1 MLLLGGGLITK
12 NLNLKFLFI
21 GVLFFVCTLCVFA
34 QSTTS
39 DVVSETS
46 QSLTSNKEQESQMLI
61 STNEEVIQQRSTN
74 TGWLFVRMI
83 LVLLVVVGCIY
94 AVFYFVKKSTNPA
107 NETDPFL
114 KKVAS
119 ITLSPGKSVQV
130 ITLQNHC
137 YILGVSDSNVQLIS
151 ELDDKDLIDAMNL
164 EADKESSGSI
174 KDFASILATTMGL
187 KKKSFE
193 ESVSSSV
200 ENMQSQTNRLKNI
213 SLSEKKDEE

>member
-1 MLLLGGGLITK
+1 M
-12 NLNLKFLFI
+12 
-21 GVLFFVCTLCVFA
+21 CTLCVFA

-39 DVVSETS
+39 DNVSETS
-46 QSLTSNKEQESQMLI
+46 QSVTSSKEQESQMII
-61 STNEEVIQQRSTN
+61 STEDDVIQTQNTN

-94 AVFYFVKKSTNPA
+94 AVFYFVKKSTNPT
-107 NETDPFL
+107 NENDPFL

-174 KDFASILATTMGL
+174 KDFATILASAMGI
-187 KKKSFE
+187 KKKTFE

-200 ENMQSQTNRLKNI
+200 ENMQNQTNRLKN
-213 SLSEKKDEE
+213 SLLSEKKDEE

>member
-1 MLLLGGGLITK
+1 M
-12 NLNLKFLFI
+12 
-21 GVLFFVCTLCVFA
+21 VCTLSSFA
-34 QSTTS
+34 QSTNS
-39 DVVSETS
+39 DLVSETS
-46 QSLTSNKEQESQMLI
+46 QSVTSNKEQESQMLI
-61 STNEEVIQQRSTN
+61 STSEEIVQQRSTS
-74 TGWLFVRMI
+74 TGWLFFRMI

-164 EADKESSGSI
+164 EADKEPSGSV
-174 KDFASILATTMGL
+174 KDFATMLASAMGI
-187 KKKSFE
+187 KKKTFE
-193 ESVSSSV
+193 ESVSDSV
-200 ENMQSQTNRLKNI
+200 ENMQSQSNRLKNI

>member
-1 MLLLGGGLITK
+1 
-12 NLNLKFLFI
+12 
-21 GVLFFVCTLCVFA
+21 
-34 QSTTS
+34 
-39 DVVSETS
+39 
-46 QSLTSNKEQESQMLI
+46 
-61 STNEEVIQQRSTN
+61 
-74 TGWLFVRMI
+74 MI

-94 AVFYFVKKSTNPA
+94 AVFYFVKKSTNPT
-107 NETDPFL
+107 NETDSFL

-130 ITLQNHC
+130 ITLQDHC

-164 EADKESSGSI
+164 EADKESSGSV
-174 KDFASILATTMGL
+174 KDFASILATAMGL
-187 KKKSFE
+187 KKKTFE

-200 ENMQSQTNRLKNI
+200 ENMQSQSNRLKNI

>member
-1 MLLLGGGLITK
+1 M
-12 NLNLKFLFI
+12 
-21 GVLFFVCTLCVFA
+21 CTLCVFA

-39 DVVSETS
+39 DNVSETS
-46 QSLTSNKEQESQMLI
+46 QSVTSSKEQESQMII
-61 STNEEVIQQRSTN
+61 STEDDVIQTQNTN

-174 KDFASILATTMGL
+174 KDFATILASAMGI
-187 KKKSFE
+187 KKKTFE

-200 ENMQSQTNRLKNI
+200 ENMQNQTNRLKN
-213 SLSEKKDEE
+213 SLLSEKKEEE

>member
-1 MLLLGGGLITK
+1 M
-12 NLNLKFLFI
+12 
-21 GVLFFVCTLCVFA
+21 CTLCVFA

-39 DVVSETS
+39 DNVSETS
-46 QSLTSNKEQESQMLI
+46 QSVTSSKEQESQMII
-61 STNEEVIQQRSTN
+61 STEDDVIQTQNTN

-83 LVLLVVVGCIY
+83 LVLLVVVCCIY

-164 EADKESSGSI
+164 EADKESSGSV
-174 KDFASILATTMGL
+174 KDFASLLASAMGL
-187 KKKSFE
+187 KKKTFE
-193 ESVSSSV
+193 ESVSNSV
-200 ENMQSQTNRLKNI
+200 ENMQSQSNRLKNI

>member
-1 MLLLGGGLITK
+1 M
-12 NLNLKFLFI
+12 FL
-21 GVLFFVCTLCVFA
+21 CTLCVFA
-34 QSTTS
+34 QSTT

-46 QSLTSNKEQESQMLI
+46 QTVDSSKEQESLMII
-61 STNEEVIQQRSTN
+61 STNEEVAQQRSTN
-74 TGWLFVRMI
+74 TGWLFFRMI
-83 LVLLVVVGCIY
+83 LVLLVVVACIY
-94 AVFYFVKKSTNPA
+94 AVFYFVKKSTNPT
-107 NETDPFL
+107 NEIDPFL

-119 ITLSPGKSVQV
+119 ITLSPGKSVQI

-174 KDFASILATTMGL
+174 KDFATILASAMGI
-187 KKKSFE
+187 KKKTFE

-200 ENMQSQTNRLKNI
+200 ENMQNQTNRLRNI

>member
-1 MLLLGGGLITK
+1 M
-12 NLNLKFLFI
+12 FL
-21 GVLFFVCTLCVFA
+21 CTLCVFA
-34 QSTTS
+34 QSTT

-46 QSLTSNKEQESQMLI
+46 QTVASSKEQESQMII
-61 STNEEVIQQRSTN
+61 STNEEVAQQRSRN
-74 TGWLFVRMI
+74 TGWLFFRMI
-83 LVLLVVVGCIY
+83 LVLLVVVACIY
-94 AVFYFVKKSTNPA
+94 AVFYFVKKSTNPT

-130 ITLQNHC
+130 ITLQDHC

-164 EADKESSGSI
+164 EADKESSGSV
-174 KDFASILATTMGL
+174 KDFASILATAMGL
-187 KKKSFE
+187 KKKTFE
-193 ESVSSSV
+193 ESVSNSV
-200 ENMQSQTNRLKNI
+200 ENMQSQSNRLKNI

>member
-1 MLLLGGGLITK
+1 M
-12 NLNLKFLFI
+12 
-21 GVLFFVCTLCVFA
+21 VCTLSSFA
-34 QSTTS
+34 QSTKS
-39 DVVSETS
+39 DLVSETS
-46 QSLTSNKEQESQMLI
+46 QSVTSNKEQESQMLI
-61 STNEEVIQQRSTN
+61 STSEEIVQQRSTS
-74 TGWLFVRMI
+74 TGWLFFRMI

-94 AVFYFVKKSTNPA
+94 AVFYFVKKSTNPT
-107 NETDPFL
+107 NENDPFL

-164 EADKESSGSI
+164 EADKEPSGSV
-174 KDFASILATTMGL
+174 KDFATMLASAMGI
-187 KKKSFE
+187 KKKTFE
-193 ESVSSSV
+193 ESVSDSV
-200 ENMQSQTNRLKNI
+200 ENMQSQSNRLKNI